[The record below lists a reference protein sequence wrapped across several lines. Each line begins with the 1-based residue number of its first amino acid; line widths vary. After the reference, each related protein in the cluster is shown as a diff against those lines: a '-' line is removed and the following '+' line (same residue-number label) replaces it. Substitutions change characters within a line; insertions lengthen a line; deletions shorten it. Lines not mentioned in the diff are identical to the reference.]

1 MIKKKKKSEEMNKI
15 IYACNAGIGVIRHR
29 AENDYNL
36 DTREYWHNKFQQRKH
51 KSNINFRIE

>member
-1 MIKKKKKSEEMNKI
+1 MNKI